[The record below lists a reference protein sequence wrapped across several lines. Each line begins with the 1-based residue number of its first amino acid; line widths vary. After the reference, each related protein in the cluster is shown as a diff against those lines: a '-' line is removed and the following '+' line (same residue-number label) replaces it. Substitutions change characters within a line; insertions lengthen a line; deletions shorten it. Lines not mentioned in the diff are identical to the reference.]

1 MASGISDAQK
11 IVTFVSCV
19 QDPAACCGDKDAG
32 NEVRKKN
39 FKDTPRLAAVSFI
52 SNSEKETLG
61 LAVKIAVN
69 LKKNDCLALVGN
81 FGSGKTVFVKGL
93 ARGLGTLKK
102 TYVCSPSFVILKTY
116 PGRLPIYHFDLYRLN
131 HARDLENI
139 GLFEFMSAGGV
150 SVIEWADKIKQLLL
164 PKGCLRVEFFVLG
177 SSMRSIKFCAR
188 AADLRR
194 FLKRV
199 RL

>member
-1 MASGISDAQK
+1 MASSIFEHLNEPGRLSRHSAKSREAGLITSMSTA
-11 IVTFVSCV
+11 TFV
-19 QDPAACCGDKDAG
+19 
-32 NEVRKKN
+32 
-39 FKDTPRLAAVSFI
+39 

-61 LAVKIAVN
+61 LAVKIAAN
-69 LKKNDCLALVGN
+69 IKKNDCLALVGN

-93 ARGLGTLKK
+93 ARGLSTSKK

-150 SVIEWADKIKQLLL
+150 SVIEWADKIKKLL
-164 PKGCLRVEFFVLG
+164 PKGCLRIEFFVLG
-177 SSMRSIKFCAR
+177 PGMRSIKFCAR

-199 RL
+199 KPWTYIQNTY

>member
-1 MASGISDAQK
+1 MASGISKVQK
-11 IVTFVSCV
+11 TVTFV
-19 QDPAACCGDKDAG
+19 
-32 NEVRKKN
+32 
-39 FKDTPRLAAVSFI
+39 
-52 SNSEKETLG
+52 SNSEKETLN
-61 LAVKIAVN
+61 LAAKIAAN
-69 LKKNDCLALVGN
+69 IKKNDCLALVGN

-93 ARGLGTLKK
+93 ARGMGTSKK

-150 SVIEWADKIKQLLL
+150 SAIEWADKIKQLLL
-164 PKGCLRVEFFVLG
+164 PKGCLRIEFSVLG
-177 SSMRSIKFCAR
+177 RGKRSIKFRAR
-188 AADLRR
+188 TVDLRR

-199 RL
+199 KPWTYIQNT